1 MESISGAVYPS
12 EWDAVAAGDDD
23 DDDDVSNGCCRYLIR
38 KCAKLYLCVLMRM
51 CVFSLSFSYVFA
63 LFKNFTGDKLYIDS
77 LDRTY
82 RLQWVF
88 VAN

>member
-51 CVFSLSFSYVFA
+51 CVFQLEFQLRFCTIQELHWRLVLHSF
-63 LFKNFTGDKLYIDS
+63 T
-77 LDRTY
+77 
-82 RLQWVF
+82 
-88 VAN
+88 

>member
-1 MESISGAVYPS
+1 MS
-12 EWDAVAAGDDD
+12 DAVAAGDDD

-63 LFKNFTGDKLYIDS
+63 LFKNFTGD
-77 LDRTY
+77 
-82 RLQWVF
+82 
-88 VAN
+88 